1 MFYIYKLIDPI
12 TNDIRYVGYTKSP
25 KKRIWEHIRDVK
37 KGIKTYK
44 CDWIRNL
51 MSKNCEPILE
61 IISEFESHDKVLFE
75 EIRLIKEFKELGYK
89 LTNLTDGGDGQNGV
103 KLRKDHPVIMWNK
116 GKEKSEETKRKI
128 SEANKG
134 KKLSS
139 EHREKLSKA
148 KIGKNR
154 SAESIQNQ
162 IATVSEPIKVITS
175 EGEILIFNLKKEA
188 VKFTGVNAN
197 QIDKLIS
204 LNKKSKKGF
213 LFEKIIPMLSI

>member
-61 IISEFESHDKVLFE
+61 IIS